1 MDINIGGISK
11 VINWVAVKSFDTK
24 QFYKNKLYKVQCR

>member
-24 QFYKNKLYKVQCR
+24 QYKNKLYKV